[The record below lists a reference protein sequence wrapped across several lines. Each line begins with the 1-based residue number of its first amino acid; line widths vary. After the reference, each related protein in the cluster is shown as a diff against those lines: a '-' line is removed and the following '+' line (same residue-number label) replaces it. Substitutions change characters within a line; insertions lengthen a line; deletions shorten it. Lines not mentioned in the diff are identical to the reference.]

1 MLASRKTSTWYSK
14 MTSSS
19 RPSGAFEDYHEFRNE
34 MDHDGQAATEIAAI
48 EAELDRACWLKLRPW
63 FLGIILFWVLAW
75 GLTTQAA
82 TAPVTADAWDED
94 CVWWS
99 QGPRMSDGSV
109 IPAEALTGIR
119 IERSASPEGPWEV
132 VATVKTMHHCY
143 QPAPLGTNHYRL
155 RTVLADGRVSDPGS
169 VLSTVTIAPTVLRL
183 TTAETVG
190 YQQNLGSKN
199 KISLSRV
206 ASVPLGKLCVA
217 TMSLTDPFRTVHII
231 ADRNWAVMDPDPK
244 RPGQF
249 YTRPNQVWA
258 KCEAT

>member
-1 MLASRKTSTWYSK
+1 MTDREFARLQAWLGECQDLEPPKPSMRPLFLALVLVMASLW
-14 MTSSS
+14 
-19 RPSGAFEDYHEFRNE
+19 GAV
-34 MDHDGQAATEIAAI
+34 ALSAT
-48 EAELDRACWLKLRPW
+48 
-63 FLGIILFWVLAW
+63 
-75 GLTTQAA
+75 
-82 TAPVTADAWDED
+82 VTADAWDED

-190 YQQNLGSKN
+190 YQLNLGTNN
-199 KISLSRV
+199 KITLTRV
-206 ASVPLGKLCVA
+206 ASVPIDKPCVA
-217 TMSLTDPFRTVHII
+217 SSVTDPFRTVNLL
-231 ADRNWAVMDPDPK
+231 ADRNWAVMDPNPAK
-244 RPGQF
+244 PGTF
-249 YTRPNQVWA
+249 FTRPRQVWA
-258 KCEAT
+258 RCKA